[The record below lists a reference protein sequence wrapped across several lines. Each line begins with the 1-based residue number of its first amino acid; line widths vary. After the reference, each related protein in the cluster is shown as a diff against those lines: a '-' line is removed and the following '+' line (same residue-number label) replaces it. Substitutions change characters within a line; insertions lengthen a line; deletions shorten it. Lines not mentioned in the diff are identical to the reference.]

1 MVISNDDESHT
12 LTREEILDLVDR
24 VFGLLKFDIQ
34 WDLDETVDGLEWDK
48 MSIHELA
55 KGLAEDFEYKMI
67 DEYLT
72 SQEENDE

>member
-55 KGLAEDFEYKMI
+55 KGLAEDLSLI
-67 DEYLT
+67 HI
-72 SQEENDE
+72 

>member
-24 VFGLLKFDIQ
+24 VFDLLKFDIQ
-34 WDLDETVDGLEWDK
+34 WDLDETVDGLEWDN

-55 KGLAEDFEYKMI
+55 RGLSEDFEYKMI
-67 DEYLT
+67 DEYFT
-72 SQEENDE
+72 SQEENDG